1 MGRRLGRKQLGAAVG
16 GLLAAESVY
25 IAAHIMPDGD
35 AVGSMLGLGTALS
48 RLGKA
53 CTLACA
59 DPVPPKFDYVD
70 GFARVVSRPP
80 TTETVIISVDSSDIE
95 RLGSLYDAAIFA
107 SRPVINIDH
116 HVTNTGYGSINLVQV
131 VPSTAEIVLS
141 LVKRL
146 GVKLDRSI
154 ATALLTGLVTDT
166 RCFRTGNVTSR
177 QLRVALELTRSG
189 ASLAEV
195 TELIFNREPIATV
208 CLWGRALANVGRRG
222 RILWTE
228 IDRRLIGE
236 CQAAPNDDKGLV
248 SFLASRADVDVAI
261 VFRETDDGRIE
272 ASMRS
277 GPGWD
282 VSRAALQLGGGGH
295 PRAAGCTRPGPMA
308 SAREFVLSRVAE
320 SLEAQE
326 AARAEESH

>member
-1 MGRRLGRKQLGAAVG
+1 
-16 GLLAAESVY
+16 
-25 IAAHIMPDGD
+25 
-35 AVGSMLGLGTALS
+35 MLGLGTALS

>member
-1 MGRRLGRKQLGAAVG
+1 
-16 GLLAAESVY
+16 
-25 IAAHIMPDGD
+25 
-35 AVGSMLGLGTALS
+35 MLGLGTALS

-70 GFARVVSRPP
+70 GFARAVSPPP
-80 TTETVIISVDSSDIE
+80 TTETVTISVDSSDIE

-320 SLEAQE
+320 CLEAQE